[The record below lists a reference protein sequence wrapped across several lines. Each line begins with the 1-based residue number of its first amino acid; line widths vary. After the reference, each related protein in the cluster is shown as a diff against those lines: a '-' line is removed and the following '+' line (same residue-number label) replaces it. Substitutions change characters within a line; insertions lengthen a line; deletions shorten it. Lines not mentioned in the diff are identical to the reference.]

1 MFENDTQ
8 RDKQELEAAR
18 LTADVQVL
26 LDKAFQSRPDL
37 SVSDIAERIGVT
49 PQRVREVLSLS
60 DKDNLEGNMYVATL
74 ARYLR
79 AMGYEL
85 KLTAVAVDS
94 EASTAE
100 VNRWRPHRDRIR
112 ADHEEY
118 IKTLPGLS
126 FELLH
131 QLDGGS
137 LPFNEYLHAVQAG
150 GYSAK
155 EAMEFIAEESIRG
168 RITVHDDGSVSV
180 VRKGEN

>member
-60 DKDNLEGNMYVATL
+60 DNDNLEGNMYVATL